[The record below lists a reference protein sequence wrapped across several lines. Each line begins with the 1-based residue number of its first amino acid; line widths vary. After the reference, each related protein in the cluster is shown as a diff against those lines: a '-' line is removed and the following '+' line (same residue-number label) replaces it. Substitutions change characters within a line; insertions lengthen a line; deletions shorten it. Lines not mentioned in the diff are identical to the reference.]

1 MNQKYKFKPE
11 ITKFIIS
18 RKHKNPEIS
27 CRKLALECSK
37 KFKTEFSK
45 SSINSILK
53 NEKLSSPIGRRARVF
68 INLEGKIEHAGFSML
83 QALDYHL
90 EISKTTAE
98 VLQEFLPSA
107 PKSLL
112 KDFENIIQGLI
123 IYKSFFGVTFDFSVC
138 YSNKEIWSLVG
149 KRPTK
154 TTYNRIIKMIQN
166 SQPFAREIV
175 KEIKKR
181 LSPVSGFRFQL
192 ADNSSFFVDAVL
204 QSIWQ
209 PPITNKQFFTTY
221 CKATSYINEFLNQE
235 RIFSVFNI
243 QETSIFSPDILNF
256 ILSFNYQDVSK
267 RIKQIEL
274 LDSEN
279 HIVENKLIINSEKRF
294 FVLGFWP
301 WQLEIMSEFEKRP
314 AKQKLVWDELGVEY
328 YYQIEEVSIPQ
339 HLVPQEVKLI
349 TLILKQS
356 PLGAA
361 TIGILTNFPKDV
373 ISNILSYKE
382 LYHWST
388 PQERYKDFIRK
399 IKAAAPKNLFHLSES
414 QVFSTEEIGDKERSL
429 DGIIE
434 MLSEIILRQFQHSFL
449 PHECSSWE
457 PLKIKEVFLKQKA
470 TINRSKEF
478 LIHNFFIDKQLCK
491 EAHFNYI
498 CHRLNESGIRDSQ
511 DRLMWF
517 R

>member
-1 MNQKYKFKPE
+1 MSQKYKFKPE
-11 ITKFIIS
+11 IARFIVS

-37 KFKTEFSK
+37 KFKTKFSK
-45 SSINSILK
+45 SSINNILK
-53 NEKLSSPIGRRARVF
+53 NEKLSSPVGRRSKVL
-68 INLEGKIEHAGFSML
+68 ISLEGKIEHAGFSML
-83 QALDYHL
+83 QALNHHL
-90 EISKTTAE
+90 EISKTAAE
-98 VLQEFLPSA
+98 VLVELSPSA
-107 PKSLL
+107 PKSLQ
-112 KDFENIIQGLI
+112 KDVENIIQGLV
-123 IYKSFFGVTFDFSVC
+123 IYKLISGATCDFSVC

-149 KRPTK
+149 RRPTK
-154 TTYNRIIKMIQN
+154 TVYNRIIKMIQN
-166 SQPFAREIV
+166 SQPFSLEIVREINR
-175 KEIKKR
+175 R
-181 LSPVSGFRFQL
+181 LSPISGFRFQL
-192 ADNSSFFVDAVL
+192 ADNSSFFVDAVF
-204 QSIWQ
+204 QSIWRS
-209 PPITNKQFFTTY
+209 PLTNNQFFTTY
-221 CKATSYINEFLNQE
+221 YKATSYINEFLNQE

-279 HIVENKLIINSEKRF
+279 HIVENKLIFDSEKRF
-294 FVLGFWP
+294 FLLGFWP
-301 WQLEIMSEFEKRP
+301 WQLEIMSEFERRP

-349 TLILKQS
+349 ALILRKS

-373 ISNILSYKE
+373 ISNILSYKK

-388 PQERYKDFIRK
+388 PQERYKDFIK
-399 IKAAAPKNLFHLSES
+399 KTKAAAPKNLFHLPES
-414 QVFSTEEIGDKERSL
+414 QVFSTEDIGDKKRSL
-429 DGIIE
+429 DGILE
-434 MLSEIILRQFQHSFL
+434 MLGEIILRQFQHGFL
-449 PHECSSWE
+449 PNECSSWE

-470 TINRSKEF
+470 TINRSKDF

-517 R
+517 K